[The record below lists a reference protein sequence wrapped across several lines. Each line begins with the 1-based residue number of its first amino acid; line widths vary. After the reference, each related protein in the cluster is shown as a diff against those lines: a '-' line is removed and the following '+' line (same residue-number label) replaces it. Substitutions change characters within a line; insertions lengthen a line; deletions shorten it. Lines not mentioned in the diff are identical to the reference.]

1 MVFNW
6 RAIINFILFA
16 MIVVA
21 FTFAIW
27 SYVKTN
33 AIKNSNSPS
42 VSTVINDNNT
52 YVNNIASA
60 PNSVLINAPILSN
73 PIYKLSSTDNG
84 TTFLLTGD
92 NNSVVIFDIPPIP
105 NVSNGTGVLD
115 KDGKLISGYYIKVVN
130 MNNETTGNIIEIDS
144 NQINGNPPMG
154 WISRFKLKPGQEA
167 YYYQKLSG
175 VDGKVSADQGWIS
188 PADN

>member
-42 VSTVINDNNT
+42 IPTVINDNNT

-60 PNSVLINAPILSN
+60 PNVVGYSIEDSDATYNL
-73 PIYKLSSTDNG
+73 KSTDNG
-84 TTFLLTGD
+84 TTYYVFTEFDSPGTLIFNFPSKLPDGFYIT
-92 NNSVVIFDIPPIP
+92 VINYGRKPF
-105 NVSNGTGVLD
+105 
-115 KDGKLISGYYIKVVN
+115 
-130 MNNETTGNIIEIDS
+130 IIQRTDEIDPALPGYNIYTLS
-144 NQINGNPPMG
+144 PGNFACLG
-154 WISRFKLKPGQEA
+154 VNISRFYDNNFTNPI
-167 YYYQKLSG
+167 
-175 VDGKVSADQGWIS
+175 VDVMPVYTNGILH
-188 PADN
+188 